1 MEISE
6 KTNSEII
13 ETLTDIG
20 IIKNY
25 SHNIYLLNLAWE
37 GYCRIN
43 KFDNYEIAPFN
54 KEDRDFAQY
63 WWDKLI
69 NGEKF
74 ESMEVDRV
82 IQPTTKFRPQRNNL

>member
-6 KTNSEII
+6 KTNNEII

-25 SHNIYLLNLAWE
+25 SHNIYLLNLAWA

-43 KFDNYEIAPFN
+43 KFDNYEIDPFHE
-54 KEDRDFAQY
+54 EDRDFAQY

-74 ESMEVDRV
+74 ESILPR
-82 IQPTTKFRPQRNNL
+82 R